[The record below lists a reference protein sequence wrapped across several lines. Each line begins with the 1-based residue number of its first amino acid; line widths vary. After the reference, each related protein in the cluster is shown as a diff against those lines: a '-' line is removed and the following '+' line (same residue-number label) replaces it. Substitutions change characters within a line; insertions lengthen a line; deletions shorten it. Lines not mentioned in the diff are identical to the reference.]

1 TAVRLSSVLPQ
12 SQSVL
17 LPWHPQE
24 MPLHYTPIQNLTLHN
39 FLHSLFTL
47 STHTGLRIAE
57 LLVLQCFDPYGL
69 SQLQS
74 YSLCNASAGFAIA
87 TRTDCMATV
96 NMATTMAVNPAN
108 ANIHHCSSIR

>member
-1 TAVRLSSVLPQ
+1 
-12 SQSVL
+12 
-17 LPWHPQE
+17 

-96 NMATTMAVNPAN
+96 DRKSTRLNSSHVKISYAVFCLKKKKKM
-108 ANIHHCSSIR
+108 NIS